1 MTLNELDLRPCDQCG
16 NHFSPRNRSGGSPQR
31 FCTSGCRLGFHTER
45 LRRQRKAPY
54 AGQSLRAATPH
65 ATTSAGVSGLQNG
78 FVLMTQQDIIEV
90 AWDARGSLL
99 LRQRSDL
106 RGQHELQIC
115 RDYFPQFLQTID
127 ALRDLIAGAIREDQA
142 P

>member
-54 AGQSLRAATPH
+54 AGRSLRAATP
-65 ATTSAGVSGLQNG
+65 TC
-78 FVLMTQQDIIEV
+78 D
-90 AWDARGSLL
+90 DKCR
-99 LRQRSDL
+99 RQRAPNRL
-106 RGQHELQIC
+106 RADDTARHH
-115 RDYFPQFLQTID
+115 
-127 ALRDLIAGAIREDQA
+127 
-142 P
+142 

>member
-54 AGQSLRAATPH
+54 AGRSLRAATPH
-65 ATTSAGVSGLQNG
+65 MRRQVQASAGSKP
-78 FVLMTQQDIIEV
+78 
-90 AWDARGSLL
+90 AS
-99 LRQRSDL
+99 
-106 RGQHELQIC
+106 C
-115 RDYFPQFLQTID
+115 
-127 ALRDLIAGAIREDQA
+127 
-142 P
+142 

>member
-1 MTLNELDLRPCDQCG
+1 
-16 NHFSPRNRSGGSPQR
+16 
-31 FCTSGCRLGFHTER
+31 
-45 LRRQRKAPY
+45 
-54 AGQSLRAATPH
+54 
-65 ATTSAGVSGLQNG
+65 
-78 FVLMTQQDIIEV
+78 MTQQDIIEV

-115 RDYFPQFLQTID
+115 RDYFPQVLQTID